1 MKNELTK
8 FSIYVER
15 ERERERERILLSNE
29 RGKLLFN
36 FPNRKRGGR
45 YLISDTSF
53 EVLDYE

>member
-1 MKNELTK
+1 MANKYLT
-8 FSIYVER
+8 FSLICG
-15 ERERERERILLSNE
+15 ERERERILQIE

>member
-15 ERERERERILLSNE
+15 ERERERLLLSNE